1 MYSLQILQ
9 ALAILGAA
17 AAGSNENSDVCVT
30 ASAYDGTATSPIS
43 GCTAGTTGC
52 SSSGYYECDTG
63 ISLVKTAM
71 FASNISACSDAYLAG
86 DGYTTEADY
95 TQLFSACCSDGIG
108 PCDPDHSTMCADPT
122 QYDGSASSSIE
133 GCTPGTSVCDASG
146 YWTCDG
152 VADVYLTIMSSDWAD
167 CSAAI
172 VEPSDPDSATWAEMT
187 FVLRARAPARA
198 RNSLSLSPRPGVCT
212 SGNISGALAVVRAIR
227 SAARTSAARRPR
239 PPCRASSRAS
249 RSSRSPRSFERRADQ
264 NALSC
269 L

>member
-95 TQLFSACCSDGIG
+95 TQLFSSSCCSDGAG
-108 PCDPDHSTMCADPT
+108 PCDPDHSVMCADPT
-122 QYDGSASSSIE
+122 QYDGSASTALQ
-133 GCTPGTSVCDASG
+133 GCTPGSSICDSAG

-152 VADVYLTIMSSDWAD
+152 AADYLSISMTAAWDACSTAAMDGMTEEEYTSVVHAD
-167 CSAAI
+167 
-172 VEPSDPDSATWAEMT
+172 
-187 FVLRARAPARA
+187 ARA
-198 RNSLSLSPRPGVCT
+198 R
-212 SGNISGALAVVRAIR
+212 
-227 SAARTSAARRPR
+227 
-239 PPCRASSRAS
+239 
-249 RSSRSPRSFERRADQ
+249 FQ
-264 NALSC
+264 N
-269 L
+269 